1 MEVGRPAIQSEL
13 PSWQMNGGAGWDFG
27 ETNKSSQQSCPHNL
41 QNSLIWKS
49 LSWSLKVHV
58 MNFTRRGAE
67 SCDVTIVEAKKQP
80 GLEDSND
87 WLYFP
92 PKGLTTDIVIGVS
105 ERLCEMA
112 QICKKLHHCKF
123 KVFLLVVILL

>member
-1 MEVGRPAIQSEL
+1 MGVRWRFWGNESILTTEFSTQLAKFPHVKVSLLVPEGSCDEL
-13 PSWQMNGGAGWDFG
+13 H
-27 ETNKSSQQSCPHNL
+27 K
-41 QNSLIWKS
+41 
-49 LSWSLKVHV
+49 
-58 MNFTRRGAE
+58 RGAE

>member
-1 MEVGRPAIQSEL
+1 MEVIYPAIQLEL
-13 PSWQMNGGAGWDFG
+13 PLWRRNGGVGGDFG
-27 ETNKSSQQSCPHNL
+27 EMNQSSQQSYPHNL

-58 MNFTRRGAE
+58 MNFTRRGVE

>member
-1 MEVGRPAIQSEL
+1 MEVGRPAIQLEL

-27 ETNKSSQQSCPHNL
+27 ETNKNSQQSCPHNL
-41 QNSLIWKS
+41 QNSLMWKS

-87 WLYFP
+87 WL
-92 PKGLTTDIVIGVS
+92 
-105 ERLCEMA
+105 
-112 QICKKLHHCKF
+112 
-123 KVFLLVVILL
+123 